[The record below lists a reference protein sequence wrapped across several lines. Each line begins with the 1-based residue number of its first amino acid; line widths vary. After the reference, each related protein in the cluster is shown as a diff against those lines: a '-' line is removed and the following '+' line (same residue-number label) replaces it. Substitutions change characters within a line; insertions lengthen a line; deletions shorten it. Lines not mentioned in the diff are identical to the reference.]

1 MKTKKQKK
9 NHIIGVMFNTK
20 SIRYKNKE
28 YYYKTTKET
37 NKGEKIQVPTPNS
50 PNVSVIISNND
61 YKGKLSKNRKYK
73 TY

>member
-1 MKTKKQKK
+1 MKTKKQKN
-9 NHIIGVMFNTK
+9 NHVIGVMFNTK
-20 SIRYKNKE
+20 SIKYQNKE
-28 YYYKTTKET
+28 YYYKTNKET

-50 PNVSVIISNND
+50 PNTSAIVSNNN

>member
-1 MKTKKQKK
+1 MTTKKPKN

-20 SIRYKNKE
+20 SIKYKNKE

-50 PNVSVIISNND
+50 PKTSVVVSNPD